1 MKPLA
6 LGLVLGVLAG
16 CGVLTKEPETLA
28 VPLQA
33 ARNVYAT
40 VRTLYQD
47 GAARVRVKCEKKEL
61 TEAECLRLAGV
72 QAQAQALDFQIR
84 RGLENPKA
92 ELDLEKIARLL
103 ELASQFVP

>member
-6 LGLVLGVLAG
+6 LAIAMTVLAG
-16 CGVLTKEPETLA
+16 CGILTKEPDTIA

-47 GAARVRVKCEKKEL
+47 GAARVRAKCAKKEL
-61 TEAECLRLAGV
+61 TEAECLRLAGLH
-72 QAQAQALDFQIR
+72 AQAQALDFQIR

-92 ELDLEKIARLL
+92 ELDLEKIAKLL